1 MATIRKKKAPAPA
14 LAESRRGHFASV
26 ESAKLAG
33 IFLDK
38 FPSTPRS
45 GRPDAAGAKAAR
57 TGTGLRGLLA
67 EAATLANSGEVGRL
81 SAEQFVE
88 QWSVAFTFEELTAI
102 VIPERTLARRKKAGE
117 PLTVDETERA
127 LRLARIATEAE
138 RVFADPAKAARW
150 LRKPNR
156 VLNLQTPLTLLETET
171 GARAVEEAL
180 GQIDHGVYA

>member
-1 MATIRKKKAPAPA
+1 MAAIRKKKASATTIA
-14 LAESRRGHFASV
+14 DNKRGHFASV

-33 IFLDK
+33 VVSQKFL
-38 FPSTPRS
+38 STLPA
-45 GRPDAAGAKAAR
+45 GGQDAVGAKLFGA
-57 TGTGLRGLLA
+57 GPDLRAFLV
-67 EAATLANSGEVGRL
+67 EAASLANSGEVGRL
-81 SAEQFVE
+81 SPEQFVE
-88 QWSVAFTFEELTAI
+88 QWSGAFTFEELTAI

-117 PLTVDETERA
+117 PLTIDETERA

-156 VLNLQTPLTLLETET
+156 VLNLQTPLALLETET
-171 GARAVEEAL
+171 GARAVEEVL